1 MHEAAGTAKLIA
13 RRGAAVADVAFRL
26 SQPDRRNYGSPAA
39 CTERDE
45 TADNRAKI
53 IFDKLRVGAQKTGA
67 LVSVFARRIAQRTM
81 TWIGAAFSN
90 FLSRFLELQ
99 LAKTEQVHRVVLRLA
114 DRASATAMRSF
125 TPIKSEVDV
134 KRDLR
139 LDFFRGLALLIIF
152 VDHIPGNFLSN
163 ITLHSIA
170 FSDATEV
177 FVFVSGYAAALAY
190 GSILI
195 GNGFFAAMLRIY
207 RRVWQ
212 LYIAHIFIFIV
223 LVAVISHVSMVH
235 WKVNAGEFRLAEFIK
250 EPQVA
255 LVQAILLQFQPQFLD
270 ILPLYIVLLAIFPAV
285 LFLIARH
292 PLLALVPSASIYVLT
307 QSLGWEV
314 HGYPGNHV
322 WFFNP
327 LAWQFLFVVGAV
339 LAYPHGPGTRWIPK
353 DPLLITSAT
362 TVTALAAVTNISWV
376 VHFNYSEVPGIFLNL
391 LGPYAGDKTNLG
403 PLRLL
408 SFLALAVTTVHFMR
422 PDSRLLRGRASAWL
436 IACGQN
442 SLHVFCLGILLSVIA
457 YFILVIFDGGVPIQV
472 AVDLAGCALMI
483 GLARLMSW
491 CKAENRC

>member
-1 MHEAAGTAKLIA
+1 
-13 RRGAAVADVAFRL
+13 VANVAFEISR
-26 SQPDRRNYGSPAA
+26 PGSLDHGCPAA
-39 CTERDE
+39 RTDFFARGGNQ
-45 TADNRAKI
+45 TKG
-53 IFDKLRVGAQKTGA
+53 IFDKLRTGA
-67 LVSVFARRIAQRTM
+67 RKVGLPAYEIRSARQIVQRTM
-81 TWIGAAFSN
+81 TWISAAFYN

-99 LAKTEQVHRVVLRLA
+99 LAKAEQAHRVVPRPA
-114 DRASATAMRSF
+114 DRASAKLLF
-125 TPIKSEVDV
+125 TPIEPEADV

-139 LDFFRGLALLIIF
+139 LDFFRGLALLFIF
-152 VDHIPGNFLSN
+152 FDHIPDNLLSK

-170 FSDATEV
+170 FSDAAEV

-190 GSILI
+190 GSILTRK
-195 GNGFFAAMLRIY
+195 GFVEATLRIY

-235 WKVNAGEFRLAEFIK
+235 WQINAGEFGLTEFLK

-255 LVQAILLQFQPQFLD
+255 VVKAILLQFQPQFLD
-270 ILPLYIVLLAIFPAV
+270 ILPLYIVLLVVFPAV

-292 PLLALVPSASIYVLT
+292 PLLALLPSASIYLLT
-307 QSLGWEV
+307 QLLGWQV
-314 HGYPGNHV
+314 HGYPGSHV

-339 LAYPHGPGTRWIPK
+339 LAYPHGAGINWIPK
-353 DPLLITSAT
+353 GQLLTTSAT
-362 TVTALAAVTNISWV
+362 AVTALAAVTNVSWL
-376 VHFNYSEVPGIFLNL
+376 VHFNYSEVPGILLNL

-408 SFLALAVTTVHFMR
+408 SFLALALTTVRFMR
-422 PDSRLLRGRASAWL
+422 PTSGLLRGRASAWL

-457 YFILVIFDGGVPIQV
+457 HFVLVIFDGGVPFQL

-483 GLARLMSW
+483 GLAQLLSW
-491 CKAENRC
+491 CKAESRCS

>member
-1 MHEAAGTAKLIA
+1 M
-13 RRGAAVADVAFRL
+13 
-26 SQPDRRNYGSPAA
+26 
-39 CTERDE
+39 
-45 TADNRAKI
+45 
-53 IFDKLRVGAQKTGA
+53 
-67 LVSVFARRIAQRTM
+67 QRSM
-81 TWIGAAFSN
+81 TWFGAAFSN

-99 LAKTEQVHRVVLRLA
+99 LAKAEQAHRVVLQFA
-114 DRASATAMRSF
+114 GSASAKRSF
-125 TPIKSEVDV
+125 TPIEAEADV

-139 LDFFRGLALLIIF
+139 LDFFRGLALLFIF
-152 VDHIPGNFLSN
+152 VDHIPGNLLSN
-163 ITLHSIA
+163 ITLHSVA

-195 GNGFFAAMLRIY
+195 KNGFVAATLRIY
-207 RRVWQ
+207 RRIWQ
-212 LYIAHIFIFIV
+212 LYVAHIFIFIV

-235 WKVNAGEFRLAEFIK
+235 WQVNAGEFRLTEFLK

-270 ILPLYIVLLAIFPAV
+270 ILPLYIVLLAVFPAV

-292 PLLALVPSASIYVLT
+292 PLLALVPSASVYVLT
-307 QSLGWEV
+307 QLLGWEV
-314 HGYPGNHV
+314 HGYPGDHV

-339 LAYPHGPGTRWIPK
+339 LAFPHRLGISWIPK
-353 DPLLITSAT
+353 GTLLTTSAN
-362 TVTALAAVTNISWV
+362 TVTALAAVVNVSWV
-376 VHFNYSEVPGIFLNL
+376 VHFNYSEVPGILLNL

-408 SFLALAVTTVHFMR
+408 SFLALAVTTVQFMR
-422 PDSRLLRGRASAWL
+422 PNSKLLRGRASAWL

-442 SLHVFCLGILLSVIA
+442 SLHIFCLGILLSVIA
-457 YFILVIFDGGVPIQV
+457 YFVLVIFDAGVPIQV
-472 AVDLAGCALMI
+472 AVDLAGCAGMI

-491 CKAENRC
+491 CKAESRCS